1 MISVSFAFISGMLV
15 LGGAL
20 GIRMIRDEQA
30 IASLFVSSDA
40 SSESKR
46 ERLLFSRM
54 IDIAG
59 LKTQRALRRAYGP
72 SHLQKINSSLRSAG
86 NPEGL
91 TLDLFVQREAGFIT
105 LSAVLLLFL
114 TLLGHPVYGL
124 VVFLVFS
131 GWMYL
136 WLFVVLR
143 KRRADID
150 RNLPDFL
157 DVLAVTVR
165 AGLPFRSALERVC
178 QHFDGPL
185 AEEMSKTLQEMKLGV
200 SRRDAFTATRERCR
214 SSNVDTFVST
224 LLQSEELGT
233 PIGDA
238 LDLIVREIRRER
250 AEQVRRAAAK
260 TAPKVSLIASTT
272 MLPGT
277 MVLMVGA
284 IFYAN
289 REALSRIFGG

>member
-1 MISVSFAFISGMLV
+1 MISASFAFISGLLV

-30 IASLFVSSDA
+30 MASLFVSSDA
-40 SSESKR
+40 GSESKR

-72 SHLQKINSSLRSAG
+72 SHLQKINSNLRSAG

-105 LSAVLLLFL
+105 LSAVILLFL

-165 AGLPFRSALERVC
+165 AGLPFRSA
-178 QHFDGPL
+178 L